1 MLAEY
6 KFWLPFQVPYNT
18 RLVADLRQLMTLR
31 QHYYPEGGWGW
42 IVVVVAV
49 IVQCISHG
57 LHLSLGIFIIQVVKE
72 FHEDYFHAG
81 YYHPVNVVI

>member
-1 MLAEY
+1 
-6 KFWLPFQVPYNT
+6 
-18 RLVADLRQLMTLR
+18 MTLR

-42 IVVVVAV
+42 IIVVVAF

-72 FHEDYFHAG
+72 FREDYFYAG
-81 YYHPVNVVI
+81 AIAFDDRLVL

>member
-1 MLAEY
+1 
-6 KFWLPFQVPYNT
+6 
-18 RLVADLRQLMTLR
+18 MTLR

-42 IVVVVAV
+42 IVVVVAF
-49 IVQCISHG
+49 IVQSISHG

-81 YYHPVNVVI
+81 LSQSSEPNL